1 VEKPIHL
8 GRPHSHI
15 RHSLIIRHS
24 VFGICAAPVRSITD
38 HEQEK
43 EQEQEEMITLSV

>member
-8 GRPHSHI
+8 QRRDSQI
-15 RHSLIIRHS
+15 RHSLIIRYS
-24 VFGICAAPVRSITD
+24 VFGICAAPVRLITD
-38 HEQEK
+38 HEQ